1 MVLDILEGLWNSV
14 PRTSWVVCCVAGRG
28 DDWTGWTPKF
38 ETLPEVM
45 AAIRRSGDVEPLLD
59 VGVVLG
65 GDLGDWTVTE
75 GPSCGVERKS
85 KEVGRLCPF
94 LGGETDQ

>member
-1 MVLDILEGLWNSV
+1 
-14 PRTSWVVCCVAGRG
+14 
-28 DDWTGWTPKF
+28 
-38 ETLPEVM
+38 M